1 MANVISYVKKYFSI
15 DRLLVGVGIIILIV
29 LLISYQESLVK
40 FIVIVSTLLIGLCV
54 RLVVSRLHDKN
65 LKATPPP
72 ERAKKAVEMLSE
84 LAVQI

>member
-29 LLISYQESLVK
+29 LLISHQESLVK

-65 LKATPPP
+65 LKQPHHRKGP
-72 ERAKKAVEMLSE
+72 KKRLKCY
-84 LAVQI
+84 LNLQFR